1 MYLAGIFFFS
11 WAPAHGIIKWSVS
24 LFYRGAELLIYED
37 SIMDKQGNKRYWTI
51 TYGCQMNEADSEKIN
66 GQLEEL
72 GYLPGREMDEADIVI
87 LNTCSVRQNAE
98 EKVYGK
104 IGEIKPLKDKNPNL
118 LIGIAGC
125 MAQENR
131 RKLIQRMP
139 IIDFVIGPYNIHDLK
154 DIITEKLQHESHVV
168 LTQMKPS
175 RVRDYSTLKASRKS
189 DIFAWVPIMQGC
201 NKFCTYCIVPY
212 VRGRETSRTIE
223 DIRAEVEALA
233 AEGYKE
239 ITLLGQNV
247 NSYGLDFKDGTDF
260 SDLIRA
266 LDEVDGIERVR
277 YMTSHPRDMT
287 REMVDVM
294 AASPK
299 VARHMH
305 LPVQHGDNEML
316 RRMNRGYTIEHFE
329 EMVDYVREKMPDIV
343 LTTDLITGFPG
354 ETEEM
359 HRKTLDLLKKVR
371 FDSAY
376 TFIYSPRKGTPAAS
390 MEDQIPD
397 DVKHRRLNEIM
408 EVQNQISLE
417 INREQEGK
425 IVKILVEGPTRQDE
439 NHWFGR
445 TSGNKMVVFP
455 KSEDVAVGDLV
466 RAKIDTAQT
475 WLFKGEIVR

>member
-1 MYLAGIFFFS
+1 
-11 WAPAHGIIKWSVS
+11 
-24 LFYRGAELLIYED
+24 
-37 SIMDKQGNKRYWTI
+37 MDKQGNKRYWTI

-260 SDLIRA
+260 SDLIRS

>member
-1 MYLAGIFFFS
+1 
-11 WAPAHGIIKWSVS
+11 
-24 LFYRGAELLIYED
+24 
-37 SIMDKQGNKRYWTI
+37 
-51 TYGCQMNEADSEKIN
+51 
-66 GQLEEL
+66 
-72 GYLPGREMDEADIVI
+72 
-87 LNTCSVRQNAE
+87 
-98 EKVYGK
+98 
-104 IGEIKPLKDKNPNL
+104 
-118 LIGIAGC
+118 
-125 MAQENR
+125 
-131 RKLIQRMP
+131 MP

-154 DIITEKLQHESHVV
+154 DIITEKLQNESHVV
-168 LTQMKPS
+168 LTQMKPA
-175 RVRDYSTLKASRKS
+175 RVRDYSMLKASRKS

-233 AEGYKE
+233 AEGYRE
-239 ITLLGQNV
+239 VTLLGQNV
-247 NSYGLDFKDGTDF
+247 NSYGLDFKNGTDF
-260 SDLIRA
+260 SDLIQA

-294 AASPK
+294 AESPK

-329 EMVDYVREKMPDIV
+329 EMVDYVREKMPYIV

-359 HRKTLDLLKKVR
+359 HRKTLELLKKVR

-390 MEDQIPD
+390 MDNQIPD
-397 DVKHRRLNEIM
+397 DIKHRRLNEIM

-417 INREQEGK
+417 INKEQEGK
-425 IVKILVEGPTRQDE
+425 TVEILVEGPTRQDE

-445 TSGNKMVVFP
+445 TSGNKMVVFQ
-455 KSEDVAVGDLV
+455 KCENVAVGDLV
-466 RAKIDTAQT
+466 MARIETAQT
-475 WLFKGEIVR
+475 WLFKGELVR